1 MPYNKIYHKTFYVL
15 ISGANTDHVKVV
27 KLSNLY
33 KIGKYGKKIGE
44 KSGKIGKIIKKF
56 VENHLIDMLGI
67 LCL

>member
-44 KSGKIGKIIKKF
+44 K
-56 VENHLIDMLGI
+56 ENHLIDMLGI
-67 LCL
+67 LMSVGHHP